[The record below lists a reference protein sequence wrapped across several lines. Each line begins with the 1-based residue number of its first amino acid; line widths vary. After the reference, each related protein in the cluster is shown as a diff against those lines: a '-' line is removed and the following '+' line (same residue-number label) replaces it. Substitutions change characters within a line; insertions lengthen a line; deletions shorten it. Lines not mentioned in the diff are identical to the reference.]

1 MSQVK
6 ESGYRSQE
14 SEWKTETGKLRNDRS
29 QMGKF
34 ESFNPAVAGLIED

>member
-1 MSQVK
+1 MEIQK
-6 ESGYRSQE
+6 SGDRRQE